1 MSTLLSGSETFRIA
15 AQAVGAAADA
25 AMATVVRTHGG
36 GVLKEAVNW
45 NEGGHRLVGAIS
57 RARLEAICCGDN
69 DSICATCWQLN
80 IFG

>member
-45 NEGGHRLVGAIS
+45 NEGGHRLVG
-57 RARLEAICCGDN
+57 DN